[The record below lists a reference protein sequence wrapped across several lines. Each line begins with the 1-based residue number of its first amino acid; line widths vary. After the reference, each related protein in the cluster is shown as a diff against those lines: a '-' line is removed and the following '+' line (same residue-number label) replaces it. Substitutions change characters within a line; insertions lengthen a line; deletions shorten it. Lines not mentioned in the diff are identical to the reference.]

1 MSTLQR
7 EGGVVA
13 EGGLPL
19 ANKWGGVLLI
29 SSVGFVT
36 VLLAYWAVC
45 KWRQGRRSWDRLPA
59 GSLRLAAARNSI
71 ENLELLSLLPVGDAG
86 PGQDTCRRRRRLP
99 PVPHSSLAPRMHP
112 SHSAGLHV
120 RRDLTSMRP
129 MRASRRSLLPLCK
142 AMQVCGWPALV
153 LLVTWRAR
161 CHAPEAMV
169 ALLACLRPAVLSL
182 QAPRAFVWLFCPG
195 QSSIA
200 C

>member
-86 PGQDTCRRRRRLP
+86 PGQTL
-99 PVPHSSLAPRMHP
+99 VA
-112 SHSAGLHV
+112 AAA
-120 RRDLTSMRP
+120 
-129 MRASRRSLLPLCK
+129 ASRRFP
-142 AMQVCGWPALV
+142 VPALR
-153 LLVTWRAR
+153 RA
-161 CHAPEAMV
+161 CTPPTQ
-169 ALLACLRPAVLSL
+169 LACMFA
-182 QAPRAFVWLFCPG
+182 G
-195 QSSIA
+195 I
-200 C
+200 